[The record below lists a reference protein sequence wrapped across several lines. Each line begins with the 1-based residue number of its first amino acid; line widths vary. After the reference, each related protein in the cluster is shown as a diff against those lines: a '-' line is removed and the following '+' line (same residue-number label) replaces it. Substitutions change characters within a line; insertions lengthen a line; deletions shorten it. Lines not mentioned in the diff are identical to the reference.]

1 MNMNHSFYAEIGSN
15 FVIDKHIVQRTAQ
28 LFRMTALLL
37 FRLTLY
43 GLNTYLISVCQNQET
58 IKKQMIIIHYFS

>member
-1 MNMNHSFYAEIGSN
+1 MNMNHSFYAEIGST
-15 FVIDKHIVQRTAQ
+15 FVIDKQIAQRTAQ

-43 GLNTYLISVCQNQET
+43 GLNKHLISLCQNQET